1 MDPLFVDGVADYPD
15 PIIDAIDRAFDAADK
30 TLGALDRVLNR
41 SDNLNQKLR
50 ARGKSIDTAPSVKV
64 KKPSASPSRSTAIV
78 AKPRFR
84 IVEAIA
90 TETGKPIFVV
100 TNGTV
105 SAECTTRELAE
116 KILRGLEA

>member
-1 MDPLFVDGVADYPD
+1 VDGVADSPD
-15 PIIDAIDRAFDAADK
+15 PIINAIDRAFEAADK

-41 SDNLNQKLR
+41 SEHLNQKLR
-50 ARGKSIDTAPSVKV
+50 ARGKSIDTSPSVKV
-64 KKPSASPSRSTAIV
+64 KKSSSPPSRSTTLAT
-78 AKPRFR
+78 KPKPQFR

>member
-1 MDPLFVDGVADYPD
+1 MADSPD
-15 PIIDAIDRAFDAADK
+15 PIISAIDRAFDAADK

-41 SDNLNQKLR
+41 SERLDQKIR

-64 KKPSASPSRSTAIV
+64 KKPSSSTVLAT
-78 AKPRFR
+78 KPKPQFR

-90 TETGKPIFVV
+90 AETGKTVFVV

-105 SAECTTRELAE
+105 RAECTTRELAE
-116 KILRGLEA
+116 KILKGLEA